1 MRETAGLK
9 EETMRRYG
17 LLTVLLFSAAII
29 WACYESPG
37 VAIHEP
43 GVYKG
48 AEDPLL
54 AKQRSEQQLQQLR
67 DRLALI
73 QMDR

>member
-1 MRETAGLK
+1 
-9 EETMRRYG
+9 MRRYG
-17 LLTVLLFSAAII
+17 LLPVLLLLATTF

-37 VAIHEP
+37 VTIHEP

-48 AEDPLL
+48 AQDPLL
-54 AKQRSEQQLQQLR
+54 AKQHSDRQLQQLR

>member
-1 MRETAGLK
+1 
-9 EETMRRYG
+9 MRRYG
-17 LLTVLLFSAAII
+17 LLPVLLLWAATI

-37 VAIHEP
+37 VTIHEP

-48 AEDPLL
+48 AQDPLL
-54 AKQRSEQQLQQLR
+54 ARQQSDKQLQKLR